1 MLEENETIHQIDDQ
15 MKHLMDVIVQDQ
27 ANIKSKENQ
36 IHELQDI
43 LDKKE
48 KTATDIHDILEE
60 KDLEIEKFVD
70 KKEFELFNARLQ
82 LEEYK
87 RCIADQQLEIEG
99 LENML
104 EHQTELAKTHD
115 ILRIKM
121 SDLMNIIDK
130 QNVQIASLNEKEAV
144 QESLSK
150 RHETLQKEF
159 HVLKVTL
166 QQKDLDIKSLNSLIE
181 SKEEALQQKDEML
194 SIQLSNNSEGKQESK
209 ALEQEL
215 QLKQET
221 IKSLECRIVKEQKNN
236 EDTEA
241 ELIKLRIE
249 LDNLQMSR
257 PDIPVSSEEKSE
269 EIENI
274 MIEIRKEREVVA
286 HVQMI
291 QEKEI
296 LEKEKEISFLRQALD
311 NQQNQYRPRSRVVN
325 KQVNFTDHNKSQFGK
340 PWQGQGGGGQAR
352 LLSHSWN

>member
-1 MLEENETIHQIDDQ
+1 MLEENETIHQIDCQ
-15 MKHLMDVIVQDQ
+15 MKHLMDVIAQDQ
-27 ANIKSKENQ
+27 EIIKSKEKQ
-36 IHELQDI
+36 LHELQDS

-60 KDLEIEKFVD
+60 KDIEMEKFVD

-104 EHQTELAKTHD
+104 GHQTELAKTHD
-115 ILRIKM
+115 ILRSKM

-130 QNVQIASLNEKEAV
+130 QNVQIASLNEKEAF
-144 QESLSK
+144 QESVSQ
-150 RHETLQKEF
+150 RYETLQKEF
-159 HVLKVTL
+159 HVMKVTL
-166 QQKDLDIKSLNSLIE
+166 HQKDLDIKSLNSLLE
-181 SKEEALQQKDEML
+181 SKEESLQEKDELL
-194 SIQLSNNSEGKQESK
+194 SKLLSNNSEEKQELKSLK
-209 ALEQEL
+209 EEL

-221 IKSLECRIVKEQKNN
+221 IESLEGRLVKEQKNN

-241 ELIKLRIE
+241 ELIKLKINF
-249 LDNLQMSR
+249 DDLQMSVKS
-257 PDIPVSSEEKSE
+257 DVPVSPEEKSS

-286 HVQMI
+286 HIQLI

-296 LEKEKEISFLRQALD
+296 IEKEKEIAFLREALEN
-311 NQQNQYRPRSRVVN
+311 NQKDTRPRSRIQN
-325 KQVNFTDHNKSQFGK
+325 KQVIL
-340 PWQGQGGGGQAR
+340 P
-352 LLSHSWN
+352 

>member
-27 ANIKSKENQ
+27 DIIKSKEKK
-36 IHELQDI
+36 IYELQDI

-115 ILRIKM
+115 ILRSKM

-130 QNVQIASLNEKEAV
+130 QNVQIASLNEKEAI

-150 RHETLQKEF
+150 RHEILQKEF

-181 SKEEALQQKDEML
+181 SKEEALKQKDEML

-257 PDIPVSSEEKSE
+257 PHIPVSSEEKSE

-311 NQQNQYRPRSRVVN
+311 NQQNQYRPRSRVAN
-325 KQVNFTDHNKSQFGK
+325 KQVNFTDHNKCQFGK
-340 PWQGQGGGGQAR
+340 PWQGGGQAR
-352 LLSHSWN
+352 LLSHSWT

>member
-1 MLEENETIHQIDDQ
+1 MLEENETIHQIDCQ

-27 ANIKSKENQ
+27 DIIKSKEKQ
-36 IHELQDI
+36 IHELQEN

-60 KDLEIEKFVD
+60 KDLEIEEFVD
-70 KKEFELFNARLQ
+70 KKEFELFNARLK
-82 LEEYK
+82 LEEYN

-115 ILRIKM
+115 ILRNKM
-121 SDLMNIIDK
+121 SDLMSIIDK
-130 QNVQIASLNEKEAV
+130 QNVQISSLNEKEAV

-159 HVLKVTL
+159 HVLKVTI

-181 SKEEALQQKDEML
+181 SKEEALQQKDEMF
-194 SIQLSNNSEGKQESK
+194 SIQLSNNSSEGKQESK
-209 ALEQEL
+209 ALEEEL

-221 IKSLECRIVKEQKNN
+221 IKSLEGRIVKEQKNN

-241 ELIKLRIE
+241 ELIKLKIE
-249 LDNLQMSR
+249 FDNLKMRRS
-257 PDIPVSSEEKSE
+257 DVPVSSEEK
-269 EIENI
+269 NI
-274 MIEIRKEREVVA
+274 MIEIMKEREVVA
-286 HVQMI
+286 HIQMI

-296 LEKEKEISFLRQALD
+296 IEMEKEISFLRQALD
-311 NQQNQYRPRSRVVN
+311 NRQNQFRPRSRIIN
-325 KQVNFTDHNKSQFGK
+325 KQVSY
-340 PWQGQGGGGQAR
+340 
-352 LLSHSWN
+352 

>member
-1 MLEENETIHQIDDQ
+1 MVEENETIHQIDCQ

-27 ANIKSKENQ
+27 DIIKSKEKQ
-36 IHELQDI
+36 IHELQDN

-70 KKEFELFNARLQ
+70 KKEFELFNARLK
-82 LEEYK
+82 LEEYNQ
-87 RCIADQQLEIEG
+87 CIADQQHEIEG

-104 EHQTELAKTHD
+104 EHQTELTKTHD
-115 ILRIKM
+115 ILRNKM

-194 SIQLSNNSEGKQESK
+194 SIQLSNISSEGKKESK
-209 ALEQEL
+209 ALEEEL

-221 IKSLECRIVKEQKNN
+221 IKSLEGRIVKEQKNN

-241 ELIKLRIE
+241 ELIKLKIE
-249 LDNLQMSR
+249 FDNLQMNRS
-257 PDIPVSSEEKSE
+257 DLPVSSEEKSA

-286 HVQMI
+286 HIQMI

-296 LEKEKEISFLRQALD
+296 IEMEKEISFLRQALD
-311 NQQNQYRPRSRVVN
+311 NRQNQHRPRSRAIN
-325 KQVNFTDHNKSQFGK
+325 KQVSY
-340 PWQGQGGGGQAR
+340 
-352 LLSHSWN
+352 

>member
-1 MLEENETIHQIDDQ
+1 MG
-15 MKHLMDVIVQDQ
+15 
-27 ANIKSKENQ
+27 
-36 IHELQDI
+36 
-43 LDKKE
+43 
-48 KTATDIHDILEE
+48 
-60 KDLEIEKFVD
+60 
-70 KKEFELFNARLQ
+70 
-82 LEEYK
+82 
-87 RCIADQQLEIEG
+87 IEG

-115 ILRIKM
+115 ILRSKM

-257 PDIPVSSEEKSE
+257 PHIPVSSEEKSE

-325 KQVNFTDHNKSQFGK
+325 KQINLDEFDDDLSESDTVTFHDALGSEDDISE
-340 PWQGQGGGGQAR
+340 
-352 LLSHSWN
+352 LLLDDLEYD